1 MVLNLPWGMTFKV
14 LSSSGSF
21 QRPSGVW
28 AHSSSTM
35 HMTLYH
41 IHSFLQTSQQ
51 FRGLRHVGDTY
62 HAHCSLSVGTV
73 MELSTAEGLQATSLA
88 PETAIC
94 HLISSSRQP
103 SEAKESLLPGQFNV
117 VFTFQ
122 GKNLEPG
129 YIKTV
134 QLRSDRA
141 GWEPGLVWR

>member
-1 MVLNLPWGMTFKV
+1 M
-14 LSSSGSF
+14 
-21 QRPSGVW
+21 
-28 AHSSSTM
+28 
-35 HMTLYH
+35 
-41 IHSFLQTSQQ
+41 
-51 FRGLRHVGDTY
+51 GDTY

-103 SEAKESLLPGQFNV
+103 SEAKESLLPGQFDV

-141 GWEPGLVWR
+141 GWEPGLV

>member
-1 MVLNLPWGMTFKV
+1 
-14 LSSSGSF
+14 
-21 QRPSGVW
+21 
-28 AHSSSTM
+28 M

-141 GWEPGLVWR
+141 GWEPGLGIPYTKACVIKYQRQVSYRNLALWRPRTSNKE